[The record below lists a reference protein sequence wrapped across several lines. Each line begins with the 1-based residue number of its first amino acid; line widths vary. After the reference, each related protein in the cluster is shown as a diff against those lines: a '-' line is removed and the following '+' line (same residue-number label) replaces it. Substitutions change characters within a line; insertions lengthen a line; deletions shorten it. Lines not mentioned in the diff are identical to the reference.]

1 MTTTDRSGI
10 WTVYRGTRFR
20 SRLEARWAAFFDLIR
35 WRWVY
40 EPFDAEGYIPD
51 FLITGKRGLLV
62 EVGPC
67 VDRQD
72 YWDKAMKPNRAVA
85 SLGRDL
91 LVVGVSPSPGRLDS
105 HCVAGPLGEFVD
117 GPDGET
123 AFDWASGLWARCYE
137 CRSIGVC
144 HRTRSF
150 VLRPCGHHQSGS
162 FGDVLEHLE
171 LEQLWRSAGNSVQWK
186 GPESIGNILLR
197 AGAQ

>member
-10 WTVYRGTRFR
+10 PTVYRSTRFR

-35 WRWVY
+35 WSWVY

-67 VDRQD
+67 VDLD
-72 YWDKAMKPNRAVA
+72 EYKAKKAKPDRAVS

-91 LVVGVSPSPGRLDS
+91 LVVGVSPSAGFKDG
-105 HCVAGPLGEFVD
+105 HVAAGLLGEYFDEPEDAAV
-117 GPDGET
+117 
-123 AFDWASGLWARCYE
+123 FDWAAGLWGRCFE

-144 HRTRSF
+144 HATQSF

-162 FGDVLEHLE
+162 FGDVLPHLE
-171 LEQLWRSAGNSVQWK
+171 LEQLWRSAGNTVQWK

-197 AGAQ
+197 AGAK